1 MINSAKSNS
10 LIATISIIS
19 FIIGFALSNLVKDYQ
34 IVLFPGSYIPEFI
47 FLIIILSLF
56 LSLQTIYSLVYLS
69 RSDALIGNVIFSAS
83 FVSGIF
89 SLQFKSLNLYSIIL
103 SVLMILLGLISFQRK
118 FVEISS
124 NQIKKEYNHTI
135 KISAK
140 LLIILIATISTL
152 NFYNINQKIPL
163 NKILTPES
171 IDKIIDP
178 SIEVIT
184 TAMKIPA
191 EYVAISDVKA
201 VVETQITTYIKP
213 YESYLPLIFALGF
226 YFMIAFILSISRFFA
241 GITIKY
247 LISELIKYGVIKEEI
262 IAIDTKRISF

>member
-10 LIATISIIS
+10 LIATISVIS
-19 FIIGFALSNLVKDYQ
+19 FIIGFALSNLVKDYE

-47 FLIIILSLF
+47 FLIIMFSLF
-56 LSLQTIYSLVYLS
+56 LSLQTIFTLVETKSHLLVS
-69 RSDALIGNVIFSAS
+69 NILISIF
-83 FVSGIF
+83 FTFGIF
-89 SLQFKSLNLYSIIL
+89 IQQQSFDPYSILL
-103 SVLMILLGLISFQRK
+103 SLLLILLGFTSFQHK
-118 FVEISS
+118 LIEISS
-124 NQIKKEYNHTI
+124 NQIRKEYNHTI

-152 NFYNINQKIPL
+152 NFYNLNQKIPL

-184 TAMKIPA
+184 TAMEIPT
-191 EYVAISDVKA
+191 EYVAISDVKSII
-201 VVETQITTYIKP
+201 ETQITTHIKP

-226 YFMIAFILSISRFFA
+226 YFMIAFILSISRFLA

-262 IAIDTKRISF
+262 ITIDTKRISF